1 MFPSKVVKI
10 RDSILW
16 NLTDIVSIIENQ
28 NNIKEAYNISVI
40 KKIDINDFLL
50 SIDILYLLD
59 MIKIIDEKGNY
70 KYVKTN

>member
-10 RDSILW
+10 KDSILW
-16 NLTDIVSIIENQ
+16 NLPDIVNIIES
-28 NNIKEAYNISVI
+28 NNNLIDAYNISVN

-59 MIKIIDEKGNY
+59 MIEIVDEKGNY

>member
-59 MIKIIDEKGNY
+59 MIEIIDEKGNY

>member
-16 NLTDIVSIIENQ
+16 NLPDIVNIVENQ
-28 NNIKEAYNISVI
+28 NNLVKAYNISI
-40 KKIDINDFLL
+40 DKKIHINDFLL

-59 MIKIIDEKGNY
+59 MIEIIDEKGNY

>member
-16 NLTDIVSIIENQ
+16 NLPDIVNIVENQ
-28 NNIKEAYNISVI
+28 NNLVKAYNISI
-40 KKIDINDFLL
+40 DKKIDINDFLL

-59 MIKIIDEKGNY
+59 MIEIIDEKGNY
-70 KYVKTN
+70 KYAKTN

>member
-10 RDSILW
+10 KDSILW
-16 NLTDIVSIIENQ
+16 NLPDIVNIVENQ
-28 NNIKEAYNISVI
+28 DNLVKAYNISI
-40 KKIDINDFLL
+40 EKKIDINDFLL

-59 MIKIIDEKGNY
+59 MIEIIDEKGNY

>member
-16 NLTDIVSIIENQ
+16 NLPDIVNIVENQ
-28 NNIKEAYNISVI
+28 NNLVKAYNISI
-40 KKIDINDFLL
+40 DKKIDINDFLL
-50 SIDILYLLD
+50 SIDILHLLD
-59 MIKIIDEKGNY
+59 MIEIIDEKGNY

>member
-16 NLTDIVSIIENQ
+16 NLPDIVSIIESK
-28 NNIKEAYNISVI
+28 NNLVDAYSSSIN

-59 MIKIIDEKGNY
+59 MIEIVDEKGNY
-70 KYVKTN
+70 KYVKSN

>member
-16 NLTDIVSIIENQ
+16 NLPDIVSIIESK
-28 NNIKEAYNISVI
+28 NNLVDAYSSSLN
-40 KKIDINDFLL
+40 KKIDINYFLL

-59 MIKIIDEKGNY
+59 MIEIVDEKGNY
-70 KYVKTN
+70 KYVKSN

>member
-16 NLTDIVSIIENQ
+16 NLPDIVNIVENQ
-28 NNIKEAYNISVI
+28 NNLVKAYNISI
-40 KKIDINDFLL
+40 DKKIDINDFLL

-59 MIKIIDEKGNY
+59 MIEIIDEKGNY
-70 KYVKTN
+70 RFVKTN

>member
-16 NLTDIVSIIENQ
+16 NLPDIVNIVENQ
-28 NNIKEAYNISVI
+28 NNLVKAYNISI
-40 KKIDINDFLL
+40 DKKIDINDFLL

-59 MIKIIDEKGNY
+59 MIEIIDEKENY

>member
-16 NLTDIVSIIENQ
+16 NLTDIVSVMEKQ
-28 NNIKEAYNISVI
+28 NNIKEAYKICVT

-59 MIKIIDEKGNY
+59 MIEIIDEKGNY

>member
-16 NLTDIVSIIENQ
+16 NLPDIVSIIESK
-28 NNIKEAYNISVI
+28 NNLVDAYSSSLN

-59 MIKIIDEKGNY
+59 MIEIVDEKGNY
-70 KYVKTN
+70 KYVKSN

>member
-16 NLTDIVSIIENQ
+16 NLPDIVNIVENQ
-28 NNIKEAYNISVI
+28 NNLVKAYNISI
-40 KKIDINDFLL
+40 DKKIDINDFLL

-59 MIKIIDEKGNY
+59 MIEIIDEKGNY

>member
-16 NLTDIVSIIENQ
+16 NLPDIVNIVENQ
-28 NNIKEAYNISVI
+28 NNLVKAYNISI
-40 KKIDINDFLL
+40 DKKIDINDFLL
-50 SIDILYLLD
+50 SIEILYLLD
-59 MIKIIDEKGNY
+59 MIEIIDEKGNY